1 MKLSKP
7 MIRTFTLVTR
17 GVNTIETIAKAQH
30 KSVNWITEVLQ
41 DLEKEAF
48 IVKKG
53 NYSIKRSRILIEIAS
68 TYHALKLKELLFS
81 YPGISFENVLAE
93 SRLLFLAAISE
104 DWMNL
109 KRAAELSGISKYIIE
124 RYRPQLKSRGIIVK
138 KNKLYKLNEKAWPLL
153 KEFIV
158 AYKNYSTIEGN
169 IKWKYN
175 EEILFEINDAK
186 LIQGA
191 LTGLYSY
198 KDYGVKVGVISALCY
213 LPKKELSKEEIFVH
227 SLFEVNDPRT
237 LNLALTFYI
246 KNKLI
251 HKKVLPIA
259 MKYGKYTMFDSM
271 IALLKMKEENLKVDG
286 LPAFERKD
294 FIRIAKMY
302 GVKDV

>member
-81 YPGISFENVLAE
+81 YPGISFENVLTE

-175 EEILFEINDAK
+175 EEIL
-186 LIQGA
+186 
-191 LTGLYSY
+191 S
-198 KDYGVKVGVISALCY
+198 DYWFRNS
-213 LPKKELSKEEIFVH
+213 
-227 SLFEVNDPRT
+227 R
-237 LNLALTFYI
+237 
-246 KNKLI
+246 
-251 HKKVLPIA
+251 
-259 MKYGKYTMFDSM
+259 
-271 IALLKMKEENLKVDG
+271 
-286 LPAFERKD
+286 
-294 FIRIAKMY
+294 
-302 GVKDV
+302 